1 MGFLKLC
8 WYNSIKNSGLVAPV
22 SQSEIDEKLA
32 DSHKTQCIMGHI
44 YDGNDG
50 IGWVILIERE
60 IMSHSLAL
68 SEIFR
73 IWIFY

>member
-22 SQSEIDEKLA
+22 SQSEIDERLA
-32 DSHKTQCIMGHI
+32 ESHKTQCIMGHI

-50 IGWVILIERE
+50 SW
-60 IMSHSLAL
+60 MSHIDWKRDYESFSRPKWNLQNL
-68 SEIFR
+68 D
-73 IWIFY
+73 FY